1 MNMKYILLLTAF
13 LSIHAI
19 AHECVLSAET
29 STQEKIQTAFQTS
42 NSSDCRDLASKIKD
56 NHFFGLIDENTE
68 VMKIKYIFRDETGPI
83 KEEI

>member
-1 MNMKYILLLTAF
+1 MKYIILISLLLS
-13 LSIHAI
+13 LKAI
-19 AHECVLSAET
+19 ANECLLSAET
-29 STQEKIQTAFQTS
+29 HMKEKIQTAFQTS
-42 NSSDCRDLASKIKD
+42 TSSDCRDLASKIKD